1 MTPPTKIKLSDFGLC
16 KKVSHQETFSQSG
29 LKGTMNWMAPEMI
42 EIMNDPENQMEQL
55 PHGTIGSDTFS
66 AGCVFFYFLT
76 RGKHPFGKSHH
87 LLTNILE
94 AKPVELEIFEQN
106 LQKEDSGK
114 LRICHIIK
122 NMICIKEKRIA
133 LPDVIE
139 HLTPLLIAH
148 RQFKETERVIPGY
161 DKVACLFNPTK
172 PVLACS
178 VKHEVIFFTA
188 ANGFIPFSNWKQSEL
203 KLQAENTN
211 KITALQWNYIGS
223 NRPRNQIALGF
234 RNGVIKI
241 LEINSSLTKA
251 SCTAT
256 FPVDDP
262 TRICSGM
269 KILDIWSRGHPKEK
283 LLGFGQQIAKNK
295 VTDESEVDRR
305 KLPQSFIFACGTADG
320 DVLIW
325 NPLENDEKLRT
336 LTRQHS
342 KPLVLV
348 VFSPDGRFLASADTN
363 NKIVVWST
371 ETWDPVF
378 ITRSPSL
385 YSLKFSWLFTTSSTD
400 ASGYKFAFYT
410 YGIYGST
417 VKVIE
422 YAITETNDVQ
432 QPSVG

>member
-1 MTPPTKIKLSDFGLC
+1 MS
-16 KKVSHQETFSQSG
+16 
-29 LKGTMNWMAPEMI
+29 
-42 EIMNDPENQMEQL
+42 
-55 PHGTIGSDTFS
+55 
-66 AGCVFFYFLT
+66 
-76 RGKHPFGKSHH
+76 
-87 LLTNILE
+87 
-94 AKPVELEIFEQN
+94 
-106 LQKEDSGK
+106 
-114 LRICHIIK
+114 
-122 NMICIKEKRIA
+122 IKEK
-133 LPDVIE
+133 
-139 HLTPLLIAH
+139 
-148 RQFKETERVIPGY
+148 
-161 DKVACLFNPTK
+161 
-172 PVLACS
+172 
-178 VKHEVIFFTA
+178 
-188 ANGFIPFSNWKQSEL
+188 
-203 KLQAENTN
+203 
-211 KITALQWNYIGS
+211 GS

-241 LEINSSLTKA
+241 WEINSSLTKA

-262 TRICSGM
+262 TNSLEDLQWNENIRYLVSRSSQGEVIR
-269 KILDIWSRGHPKEK
+269 IWSTDSEK
-283 LLGFGQQIAKNK
+283 CIYKTRVFKCSNFAWRPNKK
-295 VTDESEVDRR
+295 VTDELEVDRR